1 MRGRFSYTVV
11 QRHET
16 KQEWNLR
23 IKGKKNLLCT
33 LVYILGNGDQRK
45 CITMYYTK

>member
-1 MRGRFSYTVV
+1 MRWRFSCTVV

-23 IKGKKNLLCT
+23 IKGKKKFT
-33 LVYILGNGDQRK
+33 MYISVYTNGDQIK
-45 CITMYYTK
+45 CVAMYYTK